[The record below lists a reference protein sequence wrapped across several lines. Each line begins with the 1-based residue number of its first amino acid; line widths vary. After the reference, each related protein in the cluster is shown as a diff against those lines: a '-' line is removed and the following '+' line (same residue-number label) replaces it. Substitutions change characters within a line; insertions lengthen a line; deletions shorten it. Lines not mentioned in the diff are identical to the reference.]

1 MLAHKKAMS
10 EAVRRGYKTKV
21 VDRIGIFK
29 VFKADRIEYV
39 MRGNESEKRKA
50 KLIEQGLELVE
61 VKRDIDLQTTID

>member
-1 MLAHKKAMS
+1 LRLFTSKA
-10 EAVRRGYKTKV
+10 KV